1 MNKTWFYLCGVLLKS
16 EYLTFFSLQ
25 AGKEVWD
32 VDESMKYW
40 WSSYCPYWKQAFGY
54 IESEDHILG
63 LDQKVLMNSGLIG
76 VEH

>member
-1 MNKTWFYLCGVLLKS
+1 MILPLWSTTQIRIS
-16 EYLTFFSLQ
+16 DFFSLQ